1 IQTLPEG
8 YDTVLGDMGI
18 GLSGGQKQLLAY
30 TRLILARPKIA
41 ILDEATSNLDSY
53 TENLIQENMKKFL
66 TNCTTIIIAHRFS
79 TIQDVERLIL
89 IENGEIKAIGSHQE
103 IYESNE
109 YYRKLYDIQNKAFLS
124 PDK

>member
-30 TRLILARPKIA
+30 TRLILAQPKIA

-89 IENGEIKAIGSHQE
+89 IENGKIKAIGSHQE